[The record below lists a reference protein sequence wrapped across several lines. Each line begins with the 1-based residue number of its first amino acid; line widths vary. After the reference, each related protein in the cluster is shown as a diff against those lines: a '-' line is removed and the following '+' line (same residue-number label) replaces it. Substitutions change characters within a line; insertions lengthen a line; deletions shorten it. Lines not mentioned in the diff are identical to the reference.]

1 MEAPSVR
8 GKRAPARGASRVHRH
23 RPAPIAPAREAGAAR
38 IGAARSA
45 VGAASGRGRRPG
57 PPRPGRPGP
66 DGLQQ
71 GPGAGYAVR
80 MSDLPSSRIP
90 ALDHVYERVQWL
102 AYPLVRIAT
111 GSFLVPHGAQKLFGF
126 AGGSGA
132 TAAGFG
138 LVPAS
143 PLASLVGAIEF
154 FGGLCIA
161 LGVFTRPA
169 ALAAAVPLAFA
180 ALVVHRPNGF
190 FWTAGGLEYPLM
202 WTLLCVAC
210 VLRGSG
216 PLSIDA
222 ARGRDA

>member
-1 MEAPSVR
+1 M
-8 GKRAPARGASRVHRH
+8 GA
-23 RPAPIAPAREAGAAR
+23 
-38 IGAARSA
+38 
-45 VGAASGRGRRPG
+45 RPG
-57 PPRPGRPGP
+57 APRRPGP
-66 DGLQQ
+66 DGLQR
-71 GPGAGYAVR
+71 GAGAGYAVG

-90 ALDHVYERVQWL
+90 ALDRVYERVQWL
-102 AYPLVRIAT
+102 AYPLVRIVT
-111 GSFLVPHGAQKLFGF
+111 GLFLVPHGAQKLFGF
-126 AGGSGA
+126 AGGIEA

-138 LVPAS
+138 LAPAYV
-143 PLASLVGAIEF
+143 AGAIQF

-169 ALAAAVPLAFA
+169 ALAAAVPLALA
-180 ALVVHRPNGF
+180 ALVVHLPNGF

-202 WTLLCVAC
+202 WTLLCIAC

>member
-1 MEAPSVR
+1 
-8 GKRAPARGASRVHRH
+8 
-23 RPAPIAPAREAGAAR
+23 
-38 IGAARSA
+38 
-45 VGAASGRGRRPG
+45 
-57 PPRPGRPGP
+57 
-66 DGLQQ
+66 
-71 GPGAGYAVR
+71 

-90 ALDHVYERVQWL
+90 ALDRVYERVQWL
-102 AYPLVRIAT
+102 AYPLVRIVT
-111 GSFLVPHGAQKLFGF
+111 GLFLVPHGAQKLFGF
-126 AGGSGA
+126 AGGIEA

-138 LVPAS
+138 LAPAS
-143 PLASLVGAIEF
+143 PLAYSVGAIEF

-169 ALAAAVPLAFA
+169 ALVAAIPSALA

-202 WTLLCVAC
+202 WTVLCIAC

-216 PLSIDA
+216 PLSVDA